1 MLGHAQGELLAQIR
15 PDGTSAVTLFEA
27 LQLRVEVT
35 LILVCIDSD
44 GPSTTTVA
52 LYHDVGGTTYADT
65 NIIDRQTRTQLTQDS
80 KMFQA
85 QHPGSGIFLA
95 PGDSLGVAVGDADDV
110 VVSVYGI
117 SESRVAGGAT

>member
-15 PDGTSAVTLFEA
+15 PAGTTAVTLFEA
-27 LQLRVEVT
+27 LQLRVEIT
-35 LILVCIDSD
+35 LILACIDSD
-44 GPSTTTVA
+44 GPATTTVA
-52 LYHDVGGTTYADT
+52 LYHDVNGTTYADT

-85 QHPGSGIFLA
+85 QHPGSGLFLA

-110 VVSVYGI
+110 VISVYGI
-117 SESRVAGGAT
+117 TESRLGAGGT

>member
-1 MLGHAQGELLAQIR
+1 MNTHASGELLAQVR
-15 PDGTSAVTLFEA
+15 PSVTTAVEIFTATLRTEI
-27 LQLRVEVT
+27 T

-44 GPSTTTVA
+44 GPASTTVA

-85 QHPGSGIFLA
+85 QHPGSGIHLA
-95 PGDSLGVAVGDADDV
+95 PSDSLGAMVGDADDV
-110 VVSVYGI
+110 VISVYGI
-117 SESRVAGGAT
+117 TENVAGTFD

>member
-1 MLGHAQGELLAQIR
+1 MLGHAQGELLAQVR
-15 PDGTSAVTLFEA
+15 PSVLTAVTLFEA

-44 GPSTTTVA
+44 GPASTTVS
-52 LYHDVGGTTYADT
+52 LYHDVNGTTFDDT

-95 PGDSLGVAVGDADDV
+95 PGDSLGVAVGDIDDV
-110 VVSVYGI
+110 VISVYGI
-117 SESRVAGGAT
+117 TENIAMRHE